1 MLKISRE
8 KFYKILKD
16 LGFKSMSTHNGER
29 YYYQVKQGG
38 GPDVKNFTI
47 TEEFEVKVD
56 DTPEQ
61 VCNNKTSLEISDI
74 RIYGWVIEWRVGS
87 LHGKEHWVDFWK
99 HKIYASKEVALHAIN
114 QVRGL
119 GYSPSDFRITPL
131 YKFTTNGYR
140 NYIINKII
148 ELK

>member
-16 LGFKSMSTHNGER
+16 LGFKSMSTHNGEK
-29 YYYQVKQGG
+29 YYYQVDD
-38 GPDVKNFTI
+38 PDKKSFTI

-61 VCNNKTSLEISDI
+61 VCNNNKTSLEISDI
-74 RIYGWVIEWRVGS
+74 RIYGWAIEWRVGS
-87 LHGKEHWVDFWK
+87 IHGKDCWFDFWK
-99 HKIYASKEVALHAIN
+99 HKIYGSKEVALHAIN
-114 QVRGL
+114 QVRGF